1 MCGLFEN
8 YDSIADIQ
16 IESMWLRILIK
27 IAFGYKREE
36 EMFD

>member
-16 IESMWLRILIK
+16 VESMWLRILIK
-27 IAFGYKREE
+27 IAFGCKGEKE
-36 EMFD
+36 VFM